1 MSRPHQCPLELH
13 FVKIV
18 GGREF
23 RGKDEGR
30 VGSIGEMLEDRK
42 SEVNGGNEDEVE
54 RKQRISPPTPRA
66 SDEGGMKGKLLRGD
80 DEQMK

>member
-1 MSRPHQCPLELH
+1 
-13 FVKIV
+13 
-18 GGREF
+18 
-23 RGKDEGR
+23 
-30 VGSIGEMLEDRK
+30 MLEDRK

-80 DEQMK
+80 DEQMKWNETMMTEVKFF